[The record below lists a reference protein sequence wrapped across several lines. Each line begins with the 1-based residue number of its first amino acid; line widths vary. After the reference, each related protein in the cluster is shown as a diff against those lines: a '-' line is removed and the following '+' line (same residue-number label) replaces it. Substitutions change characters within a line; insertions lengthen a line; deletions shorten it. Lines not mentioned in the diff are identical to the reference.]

1 MSEAKQEELGLF
13 ADSADTEDVLLDDEE
28 ESSGASGSVEKTPVV
43 DERLLEDCGSAGAVL
58 RARRLEL
65 KLSFEDVER
74 ETKMKQSHIRA
85 LEEGD
90 LDELP
95 QPVHPVYIVAN
106 VRKLGAL
113 YGLDE
118 ETLAQITAG
127 LKEQILCKVPDDLSK
142 SCYGHEVNEASL
154 RQQKR
159 LLIALFAIAGIV
171 LFLITFGIVYLVRFF
186 LTPPEEKVLAQP
198 FDQNMLLEIQPKAK
212 LKVTPLPSVEN

>member
-1 MSEAKQEELGLF
+1 MGLF

-28 ESSGASGSVEKTPVV
+28 SSGSSDSSGKAPVV
-43 DERLLEDCGSAGAVL
+43 DVRLSEDCGSAGAVL

-85 LEEGD
+85 LEEGN
-90 LDELP
+90 LDEFP

-106 VRKLGAL
+106 VRKLGEL
-113 YGLDE
+113 YGLDD

-186 LTPPEEKVLAQP
+186 LNSPDEKVLTQP
-198 FDQNMLLEIQPKAK
+198 FEQNMLLEIQPKAK

>member
-13 ADSADTEDVLLDDEE
+13 ADSADAEDVLLDDEE
-28 ESSGASGSVEKTPVV
+28 SSGTSDSAEKASVV
-43 DERLLEDCGSAGAVL
+43 DERLSEDCSSAGAVL
-58 RARRLEL
+58 RTRRLEL
-65 KLSFEDVER
+65 KLSLEDVER
-74 ETKMKQSHIRA
+74 ETKMKLSHIRA
-85 LEEGD
+85 LEEGN
-90 LDELP
+90 LDAFP

-106 VRKLGAL
+106 VRKLGEL
-113 YGLDE
+113 YDLDDE
-118 ETLAQITAG
+118 MLAQITAG

-159 LLIALFAIAGIV
+159 LLIALFAIAGIL

-186 LTPPEEKVLAQP
+186 LNSPDEKVLTQP
-198 FDQNMLLEIQPKAK
+198 FEQNMLLEIQPKAK